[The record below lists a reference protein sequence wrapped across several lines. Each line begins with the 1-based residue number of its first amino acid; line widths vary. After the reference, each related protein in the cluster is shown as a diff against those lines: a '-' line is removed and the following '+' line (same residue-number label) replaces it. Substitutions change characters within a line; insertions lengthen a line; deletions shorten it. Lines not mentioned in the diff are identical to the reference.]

1 MWISRPLV
9 LFQCRHEEIHWSS
22 LWLPGASSV
31 AFTQRHWLHAVGSR
45 EMLPLCDGL
54 PPAFSCAFTP
64 QDTVLRLLAWP
75 NIPSC
80 SRLYWSCLG
89 YHRTSRGWVLSQNK
103 HCSDMGEWRKM
114 DHLTADKESPG
125 AFCKTMSSLNEESL
139 EVLSGE
145 PLPICMEKRYRGWA
159 SSWTWLVWCH
169 GTYVEEVNT
178 TDENTS
184 QHTQVTAEGWQTRMH
199 TPLGSF
205 GFCHTVLAERIHW
218 SCATVRLFPKRCRT
232 SLAMNGY
239 PNQLVCCCPNWVT
252 SLEVS
257 SWSFPLHK
265 TLTAILEKK
274 NQAFERRVFF
284 FIPWGNIIK

>member
-1 MWISRPLV
+1 MNASCVRCNTDHVLFICFYVLYSELAPSNQINGKWNLVIFQGTVMWISRPLV

-22 LWLPGASSV
+22 LWLPAASSV

-114 DHLTADKESPG
+114 DPLTADKEGSG
-125 AFCKTMSSLNEESL
+125 AFCKAMSSLNEESL

-145 PLPICMEKRYRGWA
+145 PVPLCMEKQYRGWA
-159 SSWTWLVWCH
+159 SSWAWLVWCH

-199 TPLGSF
+199 TSGQLWFLSHSF
-205 GFCHTVLAERIHW
+205 SWAKWKNTLKLRYCQTFPQKVPDFFSNER
-218 SCATVRLFPKRCRT
+218 LP
-232 SLAMNGY
+232 
-239 PNQLVCCCPNWVT
+239 
-252 SLEVS
+252 
-257 SWSFPLHK
+257 
-265 TLTAILEKK
+265 
-274 NQAFERRVFF
+274 
-284 FIPWGNIIK
+284 